1 MHHIYTSTPVCVYS
15 PDETSDVDVHKGGH
29 EVLTVKPVHDASMAR
44 DRVGKILKW
53 ETTRTPN
60 HLQMLSNGH
69 DPRSYSFFKQSNSAC
84 LWFFSL
90 YLNLEGSLEAAGKE
104 ATKRPHDG
112 GEAGES
118 DAVDLER
125 VEPHRG
131 LWRQGRRH
139 SARFADS
146 DVQRMKR
153 RKELILT
160 HPVAVSRMLG
170 RTYSWSWKSSDGS
183 QSTWKLLESLLN
195 STGHT
200 K

>member
-1 MHHIYTSTPVCVYS
+1 MMPPWPGIVLAKSWSEKEP
-15 PDETSDVDVHKGGH
+15 
-29 EVLTVKPVHDASMAR
+29 EVLISSKRWVMDMTHDSI
-44 DRVGKILKW
+44 D
-53 ETTRTPN
+53 
-60 HLQMLSNGH
+60 S
-69 DPRSYSFFKQSNSAC
+69 FKQSNSAC
-84 LWFFSL
+84 LWFSSL

-139 SARFADS
+139 FARFIGS
-146 DVQRMKR
+146 EVQRMKKR
-153 RKELILT
+153 QQRLILT

-183 QSTWKLLESLLN
+183 QSTWNLLESLLN